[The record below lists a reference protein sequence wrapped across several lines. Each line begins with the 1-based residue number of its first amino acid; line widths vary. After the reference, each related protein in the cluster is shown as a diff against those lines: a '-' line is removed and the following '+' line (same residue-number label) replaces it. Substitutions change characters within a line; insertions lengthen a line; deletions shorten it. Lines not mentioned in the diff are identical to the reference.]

1 MRDAGSHFFSPH
13 LSVPRVPQ
21 QHAGCSRHPHPYQAL
36 PGHSAGPGRACLRP
50 HSRRPAAP
58 AAGQREG
65 KRVAAAAR
73 VQESD
78 RGAMAMAGPG
88 GAWRGSSCHQLASH
102 LSTHAQCMGVAWAGN
117 ERVAGYEADRR
128 GGGGGR
134 RWDSTL
140 LLATDDDDQDNPSLS
155 KSANPLCHKTQATLP
170 QRATAAFAAALL
182 TLTAAP
188 ALAPPAVSE

>member
-1 MRDAGSHFFSPH
+1 
-13 LSVPRVPQ
+13 
-21 QHAGCSRHPHPYQAL
+21 
-36 PGHSAGPGRACLRP
+36 
-50 HSRRPAAP
+50 
-58 AAGQREG
+58 
-65 KRVAAAAR
+65 
-73 VQESD
+73 
-78 RGAMAMAGPG
+78 
-88 GAWRGSSCHQLASH
+88 
-102 LSTHAQCMGVAWAGN
+102 MGVAWAGN

-128 GGGGGR
+128 
-134 RWDSTL
+134 WAATL

>member
-128 GGGGGR
+128 GGGRGATMGLDPLACDR
-134 RWDSTL
+134 RRRPGQSL
-140 LLATDDDDQDNPSLS
+140 SLKICQPSLS
-155 KSANPLCHKTQATLP
+155 QNTGYL
-170 QRATAAFAAALL
+170 
-182 TLTAAP
+182 AP
-188 ALAPPAVSE
+188 ARHRRLCGRPADPDGRARAGAPSGK